1 MRGVCQQR
9 HFPTVARPFRIL
21 WAPWAPAVFFF
32 FLSFILAG
40 LMGLIFG
47 GSTGAF
53 MMPIGIIGGHLAAIF
68 LGSKAQYAA
77 TLVTGIEN
85 RRTGTTNLSP
95 EKSGNYEFS
104 NL

>member
-9 HFPTVARPFRIL
+9 HFPSVARPFRIL

-40 LMGLIFG
+40 LSGAILG
-47 GSTGAF
+47 GTVGSI
-53 MMPIGIIGGHLAAIF
+53 MMPVGIVGGHLAAIF

-85 RRTGTTNLSP
+85 RRTGNTNLNP
-95 EKSGNYEFS
+95 DKSGNYDFS
-104 NL
+104 NI